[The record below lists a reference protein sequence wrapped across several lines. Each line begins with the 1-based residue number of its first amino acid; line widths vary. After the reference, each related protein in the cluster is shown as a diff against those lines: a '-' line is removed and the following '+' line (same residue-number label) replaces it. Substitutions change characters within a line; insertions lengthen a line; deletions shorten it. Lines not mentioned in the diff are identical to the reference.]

1 MNIKIPEDFTING
14 NINGSIRH
22 LKNNVSSKLRTAP
35 FEISVLGYRNVFQWL
50 TL

>member
-14 NINGSIRH
+14 SVNGSIRH

-35 FEISVLGYRNVFQWL
+35 FVIAVLGYKNVFQWL